1 MNFIIDIENY
11 LQTDCLKQTYYSDG
25 KKCKSLEN
33 TTNGY
38 SILRYDKSLIDM
50 KNYDNAKNI
59 GSMRSVIVSK
69 DGVVVCCSPGKSIQW
84 EDFVAN
90 TGDHTPIAEEYVEGT
105 MINMFWDEYTSSW
118 DFATKNTI
126 GCKSHYH
133 HIDFDIY
140 NQPIRDFLSMFL
152 HAYYYNFLH
161 LLRFD
166 KTCCYSFVLQHP
178 ENRIVTR
185 NVEPKLYLIAC
196 YKIVGTQLFYMS
208 TDDIRNQVSTLIQE
222 KGFKKNLRF
231 PLKYEFTS
239 LDNIRATYQ
248 CHPDFNVMG
257 VVIKNP
263 ITGQYSKIRSLTYMK
278 IKDMVGNH
286 TSLLYRYITL
296 YKSDELNLYL
306 KYYPE
311 HRFQFNKYFY
321 LIKDFTSLLE
331 MYFHRILAGGQFN
344 NYFVRN
350 KPHHVNM
357 VYHLKNLSTSYR
369 DNNIYPAI
377 PNVSQYIKDMSIG
390 NLYYALKQFTRF
402 IDDKL

>member
-1 MNFIIDIENY
+1 MKFIIDIEKY
-11 LQTDCLKQTYYSDG
+11 FHTDCLKRTYYSDG

-59 GSMRSVIVSK
+59 GNMRSVVVSK
-69 DGVVVCCSPGKSIQW
+69 DGAVVCCSPSKSIQW
-84 EDFVAN
+84 DDFVAN
-90 TGDHTPIAEEYVEGT
+90 IEDYTPIVEEYVEGT
-105 MINMFWDEYTSSW
+105 MINMFWDAYTNSW
-118 DFATKNTI
+118 ECATKNTI

-133 HIDFDIY
+133 HIDVDIY
-140 NQPIRDFLSMFL
+140 NQPKRDFLSMFY

-161 LLRFD
+161 FLHFD

-178 ENRIVTR
+178 ENRIVSR

-196 YKIVGTQLFYMS
+196 YKIVGTQLYYMD
-208 TDDIRNQVSTLIQE
+208 TDHIRSQVSAIIRD
-222 KGFKKNLRF
+222 KGIKYNLRF

-239 LDNIRATYQ
+239 VDDIRITYQ
-248 CHPDFNVMG
+248 SHPDYNVMG

-263 ITGQYSKIRSLTYMK
+263 NTGQYSKIRNLTYMK

-296 YKSDELNLYL
+296 YKSGELKIYL
-306 KYYPE
+306 KYFPE
-311 HRFQFNKYFY
+311 HLFQFNKYFY

-331 MYFHRILAGGQFN
+331 MYFNRISAGGHFN
-344 NYFVRN
+344 NYFTRN

-357 VYHLKNLSTSYR
+357 VYHLKNLGALYQGQDRYLEASSIAHYV
-369 DNNIYPAI
+369 N
-377 PNVSQYIKDMSIG
+377 DMSVN
-390 NLYYALKQFTRF
+390 NLFYALKQFIRF
-402 IDDKL
+402 SDDTL